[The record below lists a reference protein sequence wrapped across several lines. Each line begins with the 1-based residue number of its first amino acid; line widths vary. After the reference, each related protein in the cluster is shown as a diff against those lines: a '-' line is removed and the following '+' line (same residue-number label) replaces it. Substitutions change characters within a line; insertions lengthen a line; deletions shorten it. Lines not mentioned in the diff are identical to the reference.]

1 MSVHGVFVVDKQPG
15 LTSFDVVARVR
26 RAARER
32 RVGHAGTLDPMA
44 TGVLVVCLGEATKL
58 VPYLMDAEKEYRAT
72 ARLGVSTDTDDA
84 APGSKVLETAS
95 PEALQGLR
103 PEAVHAALAALIG
116 EVVQRPPRFCALK
129 VDGERLYDRARR
141 DLDAAGEAAL
151 EAELVAKQRTIR
163 VDAIT
168 VENLSLVGPA
178 PEVTFTVRC
187 GKGTYIRALA
197 RDLGDRLGVGAHLTA
212 LRRLRVGPFS
222 VAEACSI
229 DDIARGTVIPHDM
242 VAALGHLPRLVVGAE
257 LALRL
262 RQGHRPT
269 LNELATSHPPVLVS
283 AAITAPTP
291 ATLAIDEAGQL
302 VAILESEPT
311 PDGARWII
319 GRGFMPP
326 TLPAAVK
333 SPAAVPSDSSA
344 AADFK
349 I

>member
-44 TGVLVVCLGEATKL
+44 TGVLLVCLGEATKL
-58 VPYLMDAEKEYRAT
+58 VPYLMDADKEYRAT

-84 APGSKVLETAS
+84 APGHKVLQVA
-95 PEALQGLR
+95 PEAALLALR
-103 PEAVHAALAALIG
+103 PEAVEAALAALVG
-116 EVVQRPPRFCALK
+116 DLTQRPPRFCALK

-141 DLDAAGEAAL
+141 DLDAEGEAAL

-168 VENLSLVGPA
+168 VESIDLASAA
-178 PEVTFTVRC
+178 PTVTFKVRC
-187 GKGTYIRALA
+187 GKGTYIRAIA
-197 RDLGDRLGVGAHLTA
+197 RDLGDQLGVGAHLTA

-229 DDIARGTVIPHDM
+229 DDIARGTVKPHAM
-242 VAALGHLPRLVVGAE
+242 AAALSHLPRIVVDAE
-257 LALRL
+257 LAIRL
-262 RQGHRPT
+262 RQGHRGA
-269 LNELATSHPPVLVS
+269 LGELAATHPPVSETTS
-283 AAITAPTP
+283 ATAPAP
-291 ATLAIDEAGQL
+291 ATLAIDQAGQL
-302 VAILESEPT
+302 VAVLEAV
-311 PDGARWII
+311 GAGWVI

-326 TLPAAVK
+326 SAPAPGPN
-333 SPAAVPSDSSA
+333 PAAVPSDYPA
-344 AADFK
+344 EEVLK